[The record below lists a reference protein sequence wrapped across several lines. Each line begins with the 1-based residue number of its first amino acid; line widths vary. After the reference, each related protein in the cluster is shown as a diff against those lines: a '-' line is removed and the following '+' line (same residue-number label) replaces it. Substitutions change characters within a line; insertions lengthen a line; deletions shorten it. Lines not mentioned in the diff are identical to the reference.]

1 MRAKITG
8 PLADTV
14 AGARAEAVLRA
25 CVHCGMCNA
34 VCPTFQL
41 TGDELDGPRGRIY
54 LMKGALEGEAVSAE
68 TLTHLDRCLECRAC
82 ESACPSGV
90 EYHRLLDVGRP
101 FVEAKVG
108 RPADQHLLRV
118 LIRWVTI
125 DPQLFSLAVRL
136 ARFFAPVLPDG
147 LRRKLGVLK
156 PGPLEGREQGV
167 GVWSGGA
174 PPEQASA
181 GAEPERPPPL
191 APPLRRA
198 GNMVLLAG
206 CVQSAAAPQFNAA
219 AKRVFARIGIAL
231 AEAPAA
237 GCCGAVSFHL
247 DAAEEARAFAR
258 RNIDAW
264 LAERDAGAEAVV
276 VTASGCAAFI
286 KDYPDLLADDPAYA
300 EKAKALAAL
309 VRDPV
314 EVLELASPTPVRAPA
329 EPKIAVHDPCTLQHG
344 LKLGGRV
351 AALLGRLGFD
361 PQPVQGAHLCCGS
374 AGPYALTQP
383 AFANALRE
391 NKLAA
396 LTESAPAAICTA
408 NIGCWMHL
416 SETSPT
422 PVRHWIE
429 AVDEVTAP

>member
-1 MRAKITG
+1 MRSKVIG
-8 PLADTV
+8 PLADTA

-54 LMKGALEGEAVSAE
+54 LMKGALEGEAVGPE
-68 TLTHLDRCLECRAC
+68 TLLHLDRCLECRAC

-108 RPADQHLLRV
+108 RPWEQKLLRD

-125 DPQLFSLAVRL
+125 SPTFFHAAASLGRLFSA
-136 ARFFAPVLPDG
+136 VLPAG
-147 LRRKLGVLK
+147 LRRKVEVLN
-156 PGPLEGREQGV
+156 PIPH
-167 GVWSGGA
+167 A
-174 PPEQASA
+174 PRSSPSVQAD
-181 GAEPERPPPL
+181 RK
-191 APPLRRA
+191 
-198 GNMVLLAG
+198 MTLLAG
-206 CVQSAAAPQFNAA
+206 CVQSAAAPHFNAA
-219 AKRVFARIGIAL
+219 ARRVFDKIGIDL
-231 AEAPAA
+231 AENLAA

-247 DAAEEARAFAR
+247 DAPEEARACAR

-264 LAERDAGAEAVV
+264 LAEIDAGAAAVI

-286 KDYPDLLADDPAYA
+286 KDYPDLLAEDAAYA
-300 EKAKALAAL
+300 DKARRIADL

-314 EVLELASPTPVRAPA
+314 EVLDATPLPALRRPA

-351 AALLGRLGFD
+351 EALLRGLGYD
-361 PQPVQGAHLCCGS
+361 PQPVRDAHLCCGS
-374 AGPYALTQP
+374 AGPYALLQP
-383 AFANALRE
+383 TFAKALRA

-396 LTESAPAAICTA
+396 LTEHEPAAICTG

-416 SETSPT
+416 AEASPT

-429 AVDEVTAP
+429 AVDDVT

>member
-1 MRAKITG
+1 MRSKVIG
-8 PLADTV
+8 PLADTA
-14 AGARAEAVLRA
+14 AGARAEAVVRA

-54 LMKGALEGEAVSAE
+54 LMKGALEGEAVGPE
-68 TLTHLDRCLECRAC
+68 TLLHLDRCLECRAC

-108 RPADQHLLRV
+108 RPADQTIKRD

-125 DPQLFSLAVRL
+125 SPLLFHVAASVGRLFSA
-136 ARFFAPVLPDG
+136 VLPAG
-147 LRRKLGVLK
+147 LRRKVAVLTPHPPSSEA
-156 PGPLEGREQGV
+156 PGAHL
-167 GVWSGGA
+167 
-174 PPEQASA
+174 A
-181 GAEPERPPPL
+181 GA
-191 APPLRRA
+191 RRMA
-198 GNMVLLAG
+198 LLAG
-206 CVQSAAAPQFNAA
+206 CVQSAAAPHINDAA
-219 AKRVFARIGIAL
+219 RRVFARIGIDL
-231 AEAPAA
+231 AESPGA

-247 DAAEEARAFAR
+247 DAPEEAKAHAR

-264 LAERDAGAEAVV
+264 LAQMDAGATAVI

-286 KDYPDLLADDPAYA
+286 KDYPDLLAEDPAYA
-300 EKAKALAAL
+300 EKARRVADL

-314 EVLELASPTPVRAPA
+314 EVLDAEPLPALRQPA
-329 EPKIAVHDPCTLQHG
+329 EPRIAVHDPCTLRHG

-351 AALLGRLGFD
+351 EALLHGLGYD
-361 PQPVQGAHLCCGS
+361 PQPVRDAHLCCGS
-374 AGPYALTQP
+374 AGPYALLQP
-383 AFANALRE
+383 TFAKALRA

-396 LTESAPAAICTA
+396 LTEHDPAAICTG

-416 SETSPT
+416 AEASPT

-429 AVDEVTAP
+429 AVDDVT

>member
-1 MRAKITG
+1 MRAKVTG

-54 LMKGALEGEAVSAE
+54 LMKGALEGESVGPE
-68 TLTHLDRCLECRAC
+68 TLLHLDRCLGCRAC

-108 RPADQHLLRV
+108 RPLEQHLLRD
-118 LIRWVTI
+118 LIRWVTA
-125 DPQLFSLAVRL
+125 DATVFHLAATL
-136 ARFFAPVLPDG
+136 GRFFRPILPDS
-147 LRRKLGVLK
+147 LRRKVDGLN
-156 PGPLEGREQGV
+156 PRPPAGRGQGV
-167 GVWSGGA
+167 GVQA
-174 PPEQASA
+174 PTSPTDPNDVSTTETALT
-181 GAEPERPPPL
+181 PPPPT
-191 APPLRRA
+191 PPRKGEGRMTLLR
-198 GNMVLLAG
+198 G
-206 CVQSAAAPQFNAA
+206 CVQSAAAPHFNAA
-219 AKRVFARIGIAL
+219 ARRVFGKVGIDL
-231 AEAPAA
+231 AENPAA

-247 DAAEEARAFAR
+247 GAPHEAKAHAR

-264 LAERDAGAEAVV
+264 LAEIDAGASAVI

-286 KDYPDLLADDPAYA
+286 KDYPDLLAEDAAYA
-300 EKAKALAAL
+300 DKARRIAEL

-314 EVLELASPTPVRAPA
+314 EVLDAAPPAPLRAPA
-329 EPKIAVHDPCTLQHG
+329 EPRIAVHDPCTLRHG

-351 AALLGRLGFD
+351 EALLRRLGYD
-361 PQPVQGAHLCCGS
+361 PQPVRDGHLCCGS
-374 AGPYALTQP
+374 AGPYSLLQP
-383 AFANALRE
+383 TFAGQLRD

-396 LTESAPAAICTA
+396 LTEHAPDAICTA

-416 SETSPT
+416 AETSPT

-429 AVDEVTAP
+429 AVDDVI

>member
-1 MRAKITG
+1 MRSKVIG

-54 LMKGALEGEAVSAE
+54 LMKSALEGEPVGPE
-68 TLTHLDRCLECRAC
+68 TLLHLDRCLECRAC

-108 RPADQHLLRV
+108 RPWEQKVLRD

-125 DPQLFSLAVRL
+125 SPTLFHVAASLG
-136 ARFFAPVLPDG
+136 RFFSAVLPEG
-147 LRRKLGVLK
+147 LRRKVAVLN
-156 PGPLEGREQGV
+156 PRPPEGRGQGV
-167 GVWSGGA
+167 GGSVSQAPAQPGESESYGG
-174 PPEQASA
+174 
-181 GAEPERPPPL
+181 GPPPPT
-191 APPLRRA
+191 PPLGGEGR
-198 GNMVLLAG
+198 MTLLAG
-206 CVQSAAAPQFNAA
+206 CVQSAAAPHFNAA
-219 AKRVFARIGIAL
+219 AQRVFARVGVDLTENA
-231 AEAPAA
+231 AA

-247 DAAEEARAFAR
+247 DAPEEAKAHAR

-264 LAERDAGAEAVV
+264 LTEIDAGAAAVI

-286 KDYPDLLADDPAYA
+286 KDYPDLLAEDPAYA
-300 EKAKALAAL
+300 DKARRIADL

-314 EVLELASPTPVRAPA
+314 EVLDAASLPALRPPA
-329 EPKIAVHDPCTLQHG
+329 EPKIAVHDPCTLRHG

-351 AALLGRLGFD
+351 EALLRGLGYD
-361 PQPVQGAHLCCGS
+361 PLPVRDAHLCCGS
-374 AGPYALTQP
+374 AGPYSLLQP
-383 AFANALRE
+383 TFAKALRD

-396 LTESAPAAICTA
+396 LTERDPAAICTG

-416 SETSPT
+416 AEASPK

-429 AVDEVTAP
+429 AVDDVT

>member
-1 MRAKITG
+1 MRSKVIG

-54 LMKGALEGEAVSAE
+54 LMKGALEGETVGPE
-68 TLTHLDRCLECRAC
+68 TLLHLDRCLECRAC

-108 RPADQHLLRV
+108 RPVEQRVLRD

-125 DPQLFSLAVRL
+125 SPTLFHVAASLG
-136 ARFFAPVLPDG
+136 RFFAPVLPET
-147 LRRKLGVLK
+147 LRRRVAVLN
-156 PGPLEGREQGV
+156 PLPPAGRGQWAGAQ
-167 GVWSGGA
+167 A
-174 PPEQASA
+174 PPQPIDTRSVSSA
-181 GAEPERPPPL
+181 ESQSTPPPPT
-191 APPLRRA
+191 PPRKVERR
-198 GNMVLLAG
+198 MTLLAG
-206 CVQSAAAPQFNAA
+206 CVQSAAAPHFNAA
-219 AKRVFARIGIAL
+219 TRRVFAKVGIDL
-231 AEAPAA
+231 AETPAA

-247 DAAEEARAFAR
+247 DAPDEAKAHAR

-264 LAERDAGAEAVV
+264 LAEVDAGAAAVV

-286 KDYPDLLADDPAYA
+286 KDYPDLLADDAAYA
-300 EKAKALAAL
+300 DKARRVATL

-314 EVLELASPTPVRAPA
+314 EVLADAPLPALRQPA

-351 AALLGRLGFD
+351 EALLRGLGYD
-361 PQPVQGAHLCCGS
+361 PQPVRDAHLCCGS
-374 AGPYALTQP
+374 AGPYALLQP
-383 AFANALRE
+383 AFAKALRAG
-391 NKLAA
+391 KLAA
-396 LTESAPAAICTA
+396 LTEHDPSAICTA

-416 SETSPT
+416 AEASPK

-429 AVDEVTAP
+429 AVDDVT

>member
-1 MRAKITG
+1 MRTKVVG

-54 LMKGALEGEAVSAE
+54 LMKGALEGEAVGPE
-68 TLTHLDRCLECRAC
+68 TLLHLDRCLECRAC

-90 EYHRLLDVGRP
+90 EYHRLLDVARP

-108 RPADQHLLRV
+108 RPVEQKVVRD

-125 DPQLFSLAVRL
+125 APGLFHVAVSLG
-136 ARFFAPVLPDG
+136 RFFSPILPEA
-147 LRRKLGVLK
+147 LRRKVAVPNPRPL
-156 PGPLEGREQGV
+156 PPATPPLEGEGR
-167 GVWSGGA
+167 
-174 PPEQASA
+174 
-181 GAEPERPPPL
+181 
-191 APPLRRA
+191 
-198 GNMVLLAG
+198 MTLLAG
-206 CVQSAAAPQFNAA
+206 CVQSAAAPHFNAA
-219 AKRVFARIGIAL
+219 ATRVFRKVGIDL
-231 AEAPAA
+231 AENPAA

-247 DAAEEARAFAR
+247 DAPEEARAFAR

-264 LAERDAGAEAVV
+264 LGEIDTGASAVI

-286 KDYPDLLADDPAYA
+286 KDYPDLLAEDAAYA
-300 EKAKALAAL
+300 EKARRIADL

-314 EVLELASPTPVRAPA
+314 EVLDAAPPAQARAPA
-329 EPKIAVHDPCTLQHG
+329 EPRIAVHDPCTLRHG

-351 AALLGRLGFD
+351 EALLRALGYD
-361 PQPVQGAHLCCGS
+361 PQPVRDAHLCCGS
-374 AGPYALTQP
+374 AGPYSLLQP
-383 AFANALRE
+383 TFAKALRT

-396 LTESAPAAICTA
+396 LTEHAPAAICTA

-416 SETSPT
+416 AEASPT

-429 AVDEVTAP
+429 AVDEVT

>member
-1 MRAKITG
+1 MRSKVIG

-54 LMKGALEGEAVSAE
+54 LMKSALEGEPVGPE
-68 TLTHLDRCLECRAC
+68 TLLHLDRCLECRAC

-108 RPADQHLLRV
+108 RPWEQKVQRD

-125 DPQLFSLAVRL
+125 SPTLFHVAASLG
-136 ARFFAPVLPDG
+136 RFFSAVLPDG
-147 LRRKLGVLK
+147 LRRKVAVLN
-156 PGPLEGREQGV
+156 PRPPEGRGQGV
-167 GVWSGGA
+167 GGSVSQAPAQPGESESSGG
-174 PPEQASA
+174 
-181 GAEPERPPPL
+181 GPPPPT
-191 APPLRRA
+191 PPLGGEGR
-198 GNMVLLAG
+198 MTLLAG
-206 CVQSAAAPQFNAA
+206 CVQSAAAPHFNAA
-219 AKRVFARIGIAL
+219 AQRVFARVGVDLTENA
-231 AEAPAA
+231 AA

-247 DAAEEARAFAR
+247 DAPEEAKAHAR

-264 LAERDAGAEAVV
+264 LTEIDAGAAAVI

-286 KDYPDLLADDPAYA
+286 KDYPDLLAEDPAYA
-300 EKAKALAAL
+300 DKARRIADL

-314 EVLELASPTPVRAPA
+314 EVLDAASLPALRPPA
-329 EPKIAVHDPCTLQHG
+329 EPKIAVHDPCTLRHG

-351 AALLGRLGFD
+351 EALLRGLGYD
-361 PQPVQGAHLCCGS
+361 PLPVRDAHLCCGS
-374 AGPYALTQP
+374 AGPYSLLQP
-383 AFANALRE
+383 TFAKALRD

-396 LTESAPAAICTA
+396 LTERDPAAICTG

-416 SETSPT
+416 AEASPK

-429 AVDEVTAP
+429 AVDDVT

>member
-1 MRAKITG
+1 MRAKVSG
-8 PLADTV
+8 PLADTI

-54 LMKGALEGEAVSAE
+54 LMKGALEGENVSHQ
-68 TLTHLDRCLECRAC
+68 TLLHLDRCLGCRAC

-108 RPADQHLLRV
+108 RPVEQHILRN
-118 LIRWVTI
+118 LIRWVTV
-125 DPQLFSLAVRL
+125 DPALCHVAATVG
-136 ARFFAPVLPDG
+136 RFFMPILPEG
-147 LRRKLGVLK
+147 LRRKVAVLNPRPPEGRRQGVGGSMGSAQRA
-156 PGPLEGREQGV
+156 PGDTQPFASSPPPPTPPLEGEGRMT
-167 GVWSGGA
+167 
-174 PPEQASA
+174 
-181 GAEPERPPPL
+181 L
-191 APPLRRA
+191 LR
-198 GNMVLLAG
+198 G
-206 CVQSAAAPQFNAA
+206 CVQSAAAPHFNAA
-219 AKRVFARIGIAL
+219 AIRVFSKVGIDL
-231 AEAPAA
+231 AENPAA

-247 DAAEEARAFAR
+247 DAPDEARAHAR

-264 LAERDAGAEAVV
+264 LAVIDGGAKAVI

-286 KDYPDLLADDPAYA
+286 KDYPDLLAEDEAYA
-300 EKAKALAAL
+300 AKARRLAEL

-314 EVLELASPTPVRAPA
+314 EVLDPAPPSPLRPPA
-329 EPKIAVHDPCTLQHG
+329 EPRIAVHDPCTLRHG

-351 AALLGRLGFD
+351 EALLRGLGYD
-361 PQPVQGAHLCCGS
+361 PQPVRDSHLCCGS
-374 AGPYALTQP
+374 AGPYSLLQP
-383 AFANALRE
+383 VFAGQLRD

-396 LTESAPAAICTA
+396 LTEHAPDAICTA

-416 SETSPT
+416 AETSPT

-429 AVDEVTAP
+429 AVDDVT